1 MIVDVFRVQKTRHPY
16 AALKFDHIKHLERK
30 KPRSVEKDDR
40 SEDIDI
46 LH

>member
-1 MIVDVFRVQKTRHPY
+1 MIGDVFRVLKTRHPY
-16 AALKFDHIKHLERK
+16 DALKFDRIKHLERK
-30 KPRSVEKDDR
+30 EPRYVEKNDR